1 MLQRAVR
8 VHFPRNY
15 KWEEV
20 LVAIDRLY
28 ITEYGI
34 AERNGRIDKVLT
46 DWGL

>member
-1 MLQRAVR
+1 VYDCNHDCRT
-8 VHFPRNY
+8 P

-34 AERNGRIDKVLT
+34 AERNGSIDKVLT